1 MRAAPSGGR
10 PEARQA
16 EREVTAVI
24 RLGIGPGLVERCQ
37 VLASAAVV
45 VTALHPMSA
54 AAVLPA
60 SNAALAARIAEQL
73 GCQAFSYHPG
83 ASSASGSKGHL
94 DCRLR
99 RQDFDVYVF
108 STNRERAQGIAHLK
122 LWSGPDDVYYFAQDR
137 RAIIVPRGDDLRPAY
152 TKRWAT
158 IAAHRTGGA
167 VFSG

>member
-1 MRAAPSGGR
+1 M
-10 PEARQA
+10 
-16 EREVTAVI
+16 I
-24 RLGIGPGLVERCQ
+24 RLGNGSALVERCR
-37 VLASAAVV
+37 VLASAALVATV
-45 VTALHPMSA
+45 LHPVSA

-94 DCRLR
+94 DCRLK

-108 STNRERAQGIAHLK
+108 SSNRERAQGIAHLK

-137 RAIIVPRGDDLRPAY
+137 RAIIVPRGDDARPAY
-152 TKRWAT
+152 TERWAT

>member
-1 MRAAPSGGR
+1 M
-10 PEARQA
+10 
-16 EREVTAVI
+16 I
-24 RLGIGPGLVERCQ
+24 RLGIGSALVGRCR
-37 VLASAAVV
+37 VLASAALLATV
-45 VTALHPMSA
+45 LHPLPA
-54 AAVLPA
+54 AAGLPV

-73 GCQAFSYHPG
+73 GCQAFFYHPG

-108 STNRERAQGIAHLK
+108 SSNRERAQGIAHLK

-137 RAIIVPRGDDLRPAY
+137 RAIIVPRGDDARPAY
-152 TKRWAT
+152 TEQWAT